1 MSYFS
6 NLLTTT
12 TSRYTSLRR
21 TLLSS
26 SSEDDSSVDDP
37 ESSHVSRV
45 LRAYYTEKNRPFP
58 AWLGTDPR
66 IIAQAQK
73 LQPNFVGSAQSSLR
87 GQHNSSSGSN
97 STGSGN
103 VGAGGLGDLWA
114 SDGSGV
120 GRTPEEPTSLRRG
133 FGARPGMI
141 GSGGIGGAGG
151 PPQPVSQRQLPSQRA
166 GSYQTQQQNP
176 YGQPQQPRPPG
187 RNMSPVPPSSA
198 GSGTSVQERLK
209 ARLGGRAAVTPS
221 PPLREGS
228 GGGVYE
234 GQQGGGSGSYDDKR
248 PYMAA
253 GSPWGNIDEGGY
265 GGGGGGGA
273 RAGVGQQGYHGGGSA
288 GRRDGSGPVGY
299 GREPSGGSGGSG
311 GWQRPV

>member
-12 TSRYTSLRR
+12 TSRYTSFRR

-26 SSEDDSSVDDP
+26 SSEDDASVDDP

-73 LQPNFVGSAQSSLR
+73 LQPSFVGSAQSSLR

-97 STGSGN
+97 STGGGN
-103 VGAGGLGDLWA
+103 AGVGGLGDLWA
-114 SDGSGV
+114 LDDSGV
-120 GRTPEEPTSLRRG
+120 GKTPEEPTSLRRG
-133 FGARPGMI
+133 IGARPGMR
-141 GSGGIGGAGG
+141 GGDGRGGAGG
-151 PPQPVSQRQLPSQRA
+151 PPQPASQRQLPSQRA

-187 RNMSPVPPSSA
+187 RNMSPAPPSSA

-209 ARLGGRAAVTPS
+209 ARLGGRAAATPS

-228 GGGVYE
+228 SGAVYR

-248 PYMAA
+248 PQMGA
-253 GSPWGNIDEGGY
+253 GSPWSDLDEGGY
-265 GGGGGGGA
+265 GGGGGA
-273 RAGVGQQGYHGGGSA
+273 RAGVGQQGYYDGGSA
-288 GRRDGSGPVGY
+288 GRRDGSGPAVY
-299 GREPSGGSGGSG
+299 GRGPSGGSGGG
-311 GWQRPV
+311 GDWQRPI